1 MFAMST
7 QNNGENSGSTH
18 GGIENL
24 KPWPKGVSG
33 NPSGRPRKTPL
44 TEAYRD
50 VLAQPVP
57 DDPLGRS
64 YAQAIAQTVAQNAL
78 KGDIRAAQELA
89 DRAEGRARQSIE
101 IEHSLHR
108 AFERMTE
115 AELEAYAVKG
125 QFPDWFKADD
135 GAQ

>member
-1 MFAMST
+1 MPT
-7 QNNGENSGSTH
+7 QNNGRNTGSTH
-18 GGIENL
+18 GGVENL

-44 TEAYRD
+44 TDAYRD

-57 DDPLGRS
+57 DDPLGRT
-64 YAQAIAQTVAQNAL
+64 YAEAIAQTLARNAL
-78 KGDIRAAQELA
+78 RGDIRAAQELA
-89 DRAEGRARQSIE
+89 DRSEGKARQSIE
-101 IEHSLHR
+101 IEQTLHR

-115 AELEAYAVKG
+115 EELETYALRG
-125 QFPDWFKADD
+125 QFPDWFHAHD